1 MEKKRD
7 GFSSNLGA
15 VLATLGSCL
24 GLGNIIFFPGKII
37 NSQAGAIF
45 IISYII
51 FLFLVAIPVL
61 IGELTIGRHSQKN
74 AVNAYE
80 TLGHNKGF
88 GALGWLVSVV
98 AIFLMGY
105 YTVLAGW
112 VFRYAGFSV
121 IGGLRDVSTT
131 KEAGAL
137 FGSFLGSPEP
147 LIWQII
153 FIVIIGIVLSF
164 GIKKGIERAVK
175 ILMPVLVI
183 ILVVIFI
190 RGVTLSGAG
199 SAFSWLFIP
208 KAETLTL
215 SKILPVVVLTVG
227 LGLFKLS
234 LGIGTMVTY
243 GSYTKREVNIYSN
256 AVKIAL
262 IDLIVTLVA
271 GFSIYSGFFTGGG
284 KIGENSAG
292 FGLLF
297 VSVPALFRTIPLGNI
312 IMALFFILTTL
323 VAFTAAISIFEV
335 PITVIYEKTKL
346 GRKTSVWIVAGIV
359 LLIGIFPALSDSV
372 FSSLGQLSVTFGLIT
387 QDGLI
392 SITDHL
398 ISNVFMPISGIV
410 VMIIIAFR
418 AKKDELENELSG
430 GGVLKNNK
438 LTDFYK
444 KLSVVSLILLIFVLA
459 ESSFGLIS
467 LLLSKIFA

>member
-15 VLATLGSCL
+15 ILATLGSCL

-45 IISYII
+45 LISYII

-61 IGELTIGRHSQKN
+61 IGELVIGRHSQKN
-74 AVNAYE
+74 AVNSYE
-80 TLGHNKGF
+80 KLGKKKIF
-88 GALGWLVSVV
+88 GTFGWLVSIAAV
-98 AIFLMGY
+98 FLLAY

-121 IGGLRDVSTT
+121 IGGLRGVSTT
-131 KEAGAL
+131 EEAGVL
-137 FGSFLGSPEP
+137 FGNFLGSPEP
-147 LIWQII
+147 LIWQIL
-153 FIVIIGIVLSF
+153 FVAIIAIVLSF

-175 ILMPVLVI
+175 FVMPILVI
-183 ILVVIFI
+183 ILAIIFI
-190 RGVTLSGAG
+190 RGITLSGAG
-199 SAFSWLFIP
+199 SAFNYLFVP
-208 KAETLTL
+208 DSELFTL
-215 SKILPVVVLTVG
+215 SKILPVIVLTVG

-243 GSYTKREVNIYSN
+243 GSYTNKKVNIYSN

-262 IDLIVTLVA
+262 IDLMVTLVA

-284 KIGENSAG
+284 VIGDNSAG

-297 VSVPALFRTIPLGNI
+297 VSVPALFQALPLGNI
-312 IMALFFILTTL
+312 VMALFFVLTTL

-335 PITVIYEKTKL
+335 PITVINEKTKL
-346 GRKTSVWIVAGIV
+346 GRKASVGVVVAVV
-359 LLIGIFPALSDSV
+359 LLIGLFPALSDSV
-372 FSSLGQLSVTFGLIT
+372 FPSLGQMSVNFGLIT

-392 SITDHL
+392 SIMDHL
-398 ISNVFMPISGIV
+398 VSNVFMPISGIV

-418 AKKDELENELSG
+418 ATKKELEDELSSEGLYKNER
-430 GGVLKNNK
+430 K
-438 LTDFYK
+438 TDFYK
-444 KLSVVSLILLIFVLA
+444 KLSVVSLVLLVFVLM
-459 ESSFGLIS
+459 ESSFGIIS
-467 LLLSKIFA
+467 LLLGKIFG